1 MDWFWKCPSAY
12 LDCFGLV
19 CDSFTANLDSVWTG
33 FGMSSWKNGTLKLE
47 KAQLECDC
55 ADHESSLIPIRV

>member
-1 MDWFWKCPSAY
+1 MDWLWKCPSAY

-19 CDSFTANLDSVWTG
+19 CDSFIANLDSVWTG
-33 FGMSSWKNGTLKLE
+33 FGKSSCEIRTLKLE

-55 ADHESSLIPIRV
+55 ADQESSVIPI